1 MVCDSRSRLPRSLP
15 QRPNGPLENNS
26 IPSRELLICLIIVGT
41 GTAHRGGAEAGAV
54 DSQSNG
60 GLHPGSGQLGS
71 SEDAGR
77 TDGARRKTED
87 GSRGH
92 GAKSGIGKTERIGV
106 LRGGKSKKPAVDEV
120 EVRGNNRLRQ
130 DFAGGVKVW
139 VPEADRQ
146 TPVRLPWMPENW
158 FMPEAAMVS

>member
-1 MVCDSRSRLPRSLP
+1 MPGSRKLTGKFGVVCDSRTRLPRTLP

-106 LRGGKSKKPAVDEV
+106 LREGRARSQ
-120 EVRGNNRLRQ
+120 RLTRLRSEGTTDCARILQ
-130 DFAGGVKVW
+130 VV
-139 VPEADRQ
+139 
-146 TPVRLPWMPENW
+146 
-158 FMPEAAMVS
+158 